1 MSCTRALYRN
11 HPQHDQ
17 MPSRLFMTIEQWVRQ
32 GENKLKVTFD
42 YDNEFDILT
51 LNELLLYELK
61 LCRDQA

>member
-1 MSCTRALYRN
+1 
-11 HPQHDQ
+11 